1 LGRAIL
7 DTIPIVKFGEKEQPK
22 PGDVEL
28 GSTPETSDLNGA
40 NAASEAQ
47 ANKTVTAPQDSQTL
61 SPDTAHGTGARQEAT
76 PTNIHEQQ
84 SGIAPAQP
92 VALGSVGSDN
102 ASPDDNLGCS
112 ICTEDFEK
120 GQDLRVLPC
129 NHKFHPECVDP
140 WLLNVS
146 GTCPLC
152 RVDLRPV
159 NSHDSSASQNQ
170 DELAP
175 PLNPDVETSHRRR
188 TALRDILSFRQLP
201 NASAEER
208 IGALRRLRDQR
219 RNQSGD
225 LPDESGNPSVENVAN
240 ARDRRSRRISTRLSD
255 VFVARARRERREESP
270 TQGNPAVGPPT
281 DRYTNPE

>member
-1 LGRAIL
+1 MYPVLAHYGNFAQIL
-7 DTIPIVKFGEKEQPK
+7 PP
-22 PGDVEL
+22 
-28 GSTPETSDLNGA
+28 
-40 NAASEAQ
+40 
-47 ANKTVTAPQDSQTL
+47 TL
-61 SPDTAHGTGARQEAT
+61 STLL
-76 PTNIHEQQ
+76 I
-84 SGIAPAQP
+84 
-92 VALGSVGSDN
+92 L
-102 ASPDDNLGCS
+102 CS
-112 ICTEDFEK
+112 
-120 GQDLRVLPC
+120 
-129 NHKFHPECVDP
+129 
-140 WLLNVS
+140 
-146 GTCPLC
+146 